1 LSDLRVAYDMTFP
14 NRNQG
19 GTGEY
24 ARELLRALC
33 ARGDVDLVPIA
44 GPARSGMAATALWLG
59 TGARRD
65 IRRAG
70 ADVLH
75 CPALVIPLRPG
86 APLVVTA
93 HDDGVSRYPGGHP
106 LEWRLFTRHVLPR
119 LARRAEAV
127 ITPSEFVRGELVTSW
142 RLDPARVAA
151 IPHGVSEAFAAPAGG
166 RAASRARPRL
176 LFPGAP
182 IERKNLGLVLD
193 ALASAAAGSP
203 LRDAE
208 LVISSAEARSFPS
221 QAAHV
226 ARLGLDERVR
236 WLGVLPRQ
244 DVPALYREVDVLV
257 YPSLYEGFGL
267 PPLEAMA
274 AGTPVVAARAAC
286 LPETLSDAAVLVDPH
301 DAGALA
307 AAVESL
313 LTDTALRASMIAAGR
328 ARAATF
334 TWERSAAATAN
345 VYRAVAARR

>member
-14 NRNQG
+14 NRNRG

-33 ARGDVDLVPIA
+33 ARRDVEPVPIA
-44 GPARSGMAATALWLG
+44 GPDRSGMAATALWLG
-59 TGARRD
+59 LGARGD
-65 IRRAG
+65 IHRAR

-75 CPALVIPLRPG
+75 CPAMVTPLRPG

-93 HDDGVSRYPGGHP
+93 HDDGLSPYPGGHS

-127 ITPSEFVRGELVTSW
+127 ITPTEFVRGELVSSW
-142 RLDPARVAA
+142 QLDPGRVVA
-151 IPHGVSEAFAAPAGG
+151 IPHGVSEAFATPAGEPRG
-166 RAASRARPRL
+166 SRARPRL

-182 IERKNLGLVLD
+182 LERKNLGLVLD
-193 ALASAAAGSP
+193 ALAAAGAGSP

-208 LVISSAEARSFPS
+208 LLISGAEARSFPGH
-221 QAAHV
+221 AADV
-226 ARLGLDERVR
+226 ARLGLGERVR
-236 WLGVLPRQ
+236 WLGVLPRAG
-244 DVPALYREVDVLV
+244 VPALYREVDVLV

-274 AGTPVVAARAAC
+274 AGTPVVAGRAAC
-286 LPETLSDAAVLVDPH
+286 LPETLGDAALLVDPH

-307 AAVESL
+307 AAVESM

-328 ARAATF
+328 ARAAAF
-334 TWERSAAATAN
+334 TWERSAAATAD
-345 VYRAVAARR
+345 VYRAAAARR